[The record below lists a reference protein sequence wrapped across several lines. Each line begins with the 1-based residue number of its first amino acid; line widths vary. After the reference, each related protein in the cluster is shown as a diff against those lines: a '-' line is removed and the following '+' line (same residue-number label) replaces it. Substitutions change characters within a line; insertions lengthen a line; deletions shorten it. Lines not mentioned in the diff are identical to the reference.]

1 MQFQSCVW
9 REMLLVMLEV
19 VSSSKFILSLQ
30 RRHLSLIQLSSFFS
44 DPFSL
49 SIREFDEG
57 LLRKIC
63 EIFYEDEVVNLPSAP
78 DVSNYLMSEVFIY
91 KLFKLQLEMKA
102 DHYDEGLFSLL

>member
-1 MQFQSCVW
+1 MQYRSCVL

-19 VSSSKFILSLQ
+19 VSLSKFILSPQ
-30 RRHLSLIQLSSFFS
+30 KRDLSLSQLSSFLS

-63 EIFYEDEVVNLPSAP
+63 EIFYEDEAVNLPSAP

-91 KLFKLQLEMKA
+91 KLFKFQL
-102 DHYDEGLFSLL
+102 